1 MTIVLTGGG
10 TGGHIYPALSIAAA
24 LDRRGARTLFI
35 GNGNG
40 LEARLV
46 PQHHVAFAPIAAK
59 GFGHRGPKEFAAGTI
74 AVVRGMAD
82 ATRHL
87 RSHRVGAIVGTG
99 GYASA
104 SVVLAGVLLR
114 IPVIL
119 HEPNVV
125 AGQANVWLSRFAQR
139 VAVGFEAT
147 MDRLPRHKCVVTGVA
162 VRVPAAIPNKEQA
175 RKALDLDPERPVLLV
190 VGGSQGAV
198 ALNETTAAALDR
210 FGAMGLQVVH
220 QTGPKHYEDVAR
232 VSSVTRPWYRAFP
245 YIEDMTSAYAAADVA
260 VTRSGASTVAEVALY
275 GLPTVFIPFPF
286 AADDHQR
293 ANAALY
299 ESAGAGRLLPQAD
312 LTAEALIANVTELM
326 EPSRRATMQA
336 RLAGLARPKAADD
349 IARLTMELA
358 RRSRNEAAEHP
369 EGETVGS
376 GGHPAR

>member
-1 MTIVLTGGG
+1 
-10 TGGHIYPALSIAAA
+10 
-24 LDRRGARTLFI
+24 
-35 GNGNG
+35 
-40 LEARLV
+40 
-46 PQHHVAFAPIAAK
+46 
-59 GFGHRGPKEFAAGTI
+59 
-74 AVVRGMAD
+74 MAD

-87 RSHRVGAIVGTG
+87 RSRRVSTIVGTG

-125 AGQANVWLSRFAQR
+125 AGQANVWLSRFARR
-139 VAVGFEAT
+139 VAVGFDAT
-147 MDRLPRHKCVVTGVA
+147 MERLPRSKCVVTGVA
-162 VRVPAAIPNKEQA
+162 VRVPAAIPSREEA
-175 RKALDLDPERPVLLV
+175 RRTLGLDPERPVLLV

-232 VSSVTRPWYRAFP
+232 ISSVTRPWYRAFP
-245 YIEDMTSAYAAADVA
+245 YIEDMTSAYAAADVG

-299 ESAGAGRLLPQAD
+299 ENAGAGRLLPQAE
-312 LTAEALIANVTELM
+312 LTAETLLQNVSEVL
-326 EPSRRATMQA
+326 EPSRHAAMRAS
-336 RLAGLARPKAADD
+336 LAGLARPGAADD
-349 IARLTMELA
+349 IARLTIELA
-358 RRSRNEAAEHP
+358 RRTQHERIESP
-369 EGETVGS
+369 EGEAIGS
-376 GGHPAR
+376 GNHSAH